1 MGALMPNEQ
10 GAKTTLAARAKKKC
24 DGWMIAKGWTS
35 KTRGLVWHYSN
46 LLKEQLMAML
56 PITMLQVLVMAIF
69 FRKSTPT
76 PGLEAA
82 GLISAVVGLVLFLD
96 GLRVAVMPMA
106 MLVGTKLPQKLKLP
120 WVLLVAFCLGVLV
133 TYAEPAIA
141 AIRPLAAL
149 VDPNSAPYLYYMMN
163 QQQEIMVFAIGAGVG
178 VAAVIG
184 TLKFL
189 YSISLKILIAVTLA
203 PTVACACYMQWGNR
217 HLQPLMGV
225 AWDCGAVTTGP
236 VTVPVLLSLGVG
248 VMQAQKQKKMALA
261 VLENA
266 ALKQGAGSTLEGF
279 GIVTLAS
286 LLPVLA
292 VELMAIITSLIH
304 PYEFVLEQAKLAH
317 ARSQGVVLPPVEQSP
332 IKEVVYGVRAICPLL
347 IALVFL
353 VVVVLRQPLP
363 FDGFMVDEEEDDEQS
378 EGTEDP
384 SVSGKD
390 PSARGSSSGAAV
402 SGEGSSR
409 GKPVGADDSA
419 RGGCEG
425 LDVEAG
431 KLDASITRRAARS
444 HTKHHPPVG
453 REPSLAEAVIAAAG
467 TEDAN
472 FYDVNIMLSD
482 STSYADTASVGG
494 DSVASNRMGK
504 VKSCFEK
511 YGGLMLAMLMCQI
524 GMILFNLGL
533 TYGFAAL
540 GDMTGVTL
548 PSAFLAVPYD
558 PKSPYY
564 NFAGGVTIV
573 MLTLFLLGVLAT
585 KAEPALNVLG
595 ETVETLSSG
604 KFTKK
609 MLIYAVCIGVAAG
622 MCVGATKIL
631 FQLPLIYFI
640 LAKYVVAC
648 GLTVVARESITAV
661 AWDSAGVTTGPVTVP
676 FVLAIGIGFS
686 KAVDASEGFG
696 MLTVM
701 SVAPIISVLAMS
713 LMKQPAKKAAAELA
727 RVSKIGIAKVST
739 ALGAGSRG
747 GDGRVIDF
755 ASQGPAGNEASN
767 RGIPME
773 RIGEHSAI
781 EAGTSQPAASEPA
794 KP

>member
-1 MGALMPNEQ
+1 
-10 GAKTTLAARAKKKC
+10 
-24 DGWMIAKGWTS
+24 
-35 KTRGLVWHYSN
+35 
-46 LLKEQLMAML
+46 
-56 PITMLQVLVMAIF
+56 
-69 FRKSTPT
+69 
-76 PGLEAA
+76 
-82 GLISAVVGLVLFLD
+82 
-96 GLRVAVMPMA
+96 
-106 MLVGTKLPQKLKLP
+106 
-120 WVLLVAFCLGVLV
+120 
-133 TYAEPAIA
+133 
-141 AIRPLAAL
+141 
-149 VDPNSAPYLYYMMN
+149 
-163 QQQEIMVFAIGAGVG
+163 
-178 VAAVIG
+178 
-184 TLKFL
+184 
-189 YSISLKILIAVTLA
+189 
-203 PTVACACYMQWGNR
+203 
-217 HLQPLMGV
+217 
-225 AWDCGAVTTGP
+225 
-236 VTVPVLLSLGVG
+236 
-248 VMQAQKQKKMALA
+248 
-261 VLENA
+261 
-266 ALKQGAGSTLEGF
+266 
-279 GIVTLAS
+279 
-286 LLPVLA
+286 
-292 VELMAIITSLIH
+292 
-304 PYEFVLEQAKLAH
+304 
-317 ARSQGVVLPPVEQSP
+317 
-332 IKEVVYGVRAICPLL
+332 
-347 IALVFL
+347 
-353 VVVVLRQPLP
+353 
-363 FDGFMVDEEEDDEQS
+363 
-378 EGTEDP
+378 
-384 SVSGKD
+384 
-390 PSARGSSSGAAV
+390 
-402 SGEGSSR
+402 
-409 GKPVGADDSA
+409 
-419 RGGCEG
+419 
-425 LDVEAG
+425 
-431 KLDASITRRAARS
+431 
-444 HTKHHPPVG
+444 
-453 REPSLAEAVIAAAG
+453 
-467 TEDAN
+467 
-472 FYDVNIMLSD
+472 
-482 STSYADTASVGG
+482 
-494 DSVASNRMGK
+494 
-504 VKSCFEK
+504 
-511 YGGLMLAMLMCQI
+511 
-524 GMILFNLGL
+524 MILFNLGL

-609 MLIYAVCIGVAAG
+609 MLIYAVCIGVATG

-755 ASQGPAGNEASN
+755 ASQGPAGNDASN